1 MEIALMSWYD
11 IAAKSFTTL
20 FVTIDPI
27 GIVPL
32 FLALTPQ
39 ADRAECLRV
48 AKRAIGVS
56 FMVLIIF
63 AVFGAKILLVLGIS
77 LPAFRIAGGLLLFAI
92 ALEMLFEKRTER
104 RKRKVAQLSAD
115 DAESSHDVQDAE
127 KNGDDVAVFPLAV
140 PLIAGPGAITS
151 LLLLVSQNNGN
162 LAAQGVVIAVMTAML
177 ALTFVLF
184 LAAGYL
190 SQRFSAIFVSALTR
204 ILGVILAALAIQFVL
219 TGLHNAGF

>member
-1 MEIALMSWYD
+1 MSWYD

-56 FMVLIIF
+56 FIVLAIF
-63 AVFGAKILLVLGIS
+63 AAFGAKILLVLGIS
-77 LPAFRIAGGLLLFAI
+77 LPAFRVAGGLLLFAI
-92 ALEMLFEKRTER
+92 ALEMLFGKRTER
-104 RKRKVAQLSAD
+104 RERRIAKLRAD
-115 DAESSHDVQDAE
+115 DAEPAHDAQDTQE
-127 KNGDDVAVFPLAV
+127 NGDDIAVFPLAV

-151 LLLLVSQNNGN
+151 LLLLVSRNNGN
-162 LAAQGVVIAVMTAML
+162 LAAQGLVVAVMTAILM
-177 ALTFVLF
+177 LTFVLF
-184 LAAGYL
+184 VAAGYL
-190 SQRFSAIFVSALTR
+190 SQRLSAIFVSALTR